1 MVTLLIVL
9 GTIFLAVVALSIA
22 VFVYL
27 YFYMLKMTK
36 RITDET
42 LKGFEQDTK
51 MFKTIKKVK
60 LKCRR
65 LIV

>member
-1 MVTLLIVL
+1 MITLLIVL
-9 GTIFLAVVALSIA
+9 GTIFLAVVTLSIA

-51 MFKTIKKVK
+51 MFKTIKKSK
-60 LKCRR
+60 IKM
-65 LIV
+65 

>member
-22 VFVYL
+22 VFVCL
-27 YFYMLKMTK
+27 YFYMIKMTK

-51 MFKTIKKVK
+51 MFKTIKKSK
-60 LKCRR
+60 IKM
-65 LIV
+65 

>member
-22 VFVYL
+22 VFVCL

-51 MFKTIKKVK
+51 MFKTIKKSK
-60 LKCRR
+60 IKM
-65 LIV
+65 

>member
-9 GTIFLAVVALSIA
+9 GTIFLAVVTLSIA

-27 YFYMLKMTK
+27 YFYMIKMTK

-51 MFKTIKKVK
+51 MFKTIKKSK
-60 LKCRR
+60 IKM
-65 LIV
+65 

>member
-9 GTIFLAVVALSIA
+9 GTIFLAVVALSI
-22 VFVYL
+22 VLFVYL
-27 YFYMLKMTK
+27 YFYMIKMTK

-51 MFKTIKKVK
+51 MFKTIKKSK
-60 LKCRR
+60 IKM
-65 LIV
+65 

>member
-1 MVTLLIVL
+1 MVTLLIAL
-9 GTIFLAVVALSIA
+9 GTIFLAVGALSIV

-27 YFYMLKMTK
+27 YFYMIKMTK

-51 MFKTIKKVK
+51 MFKTIKKSK
-60 LKCRR
+60 IKM
-65 LIV
+65 

>member
-27 YFYMLKMTK
+27 YFYMIKMTK

-51 MFKTIKKVK
+51 MFKTIKKSK
-60 LKCRR
+60 IKM
-65 LIV
+65 

>member
-1 MVTLLIVL
+1 MLTLLIVL

-27 YFYMLKMTK
+27 YFYMIKMTK

-51 MFKTIKKVK
+51 MFKTIKKSK
-60 LKCRR
+60 IKM
-65 LIV
+65 

>member
-9 GTIFLAVVALSIA
+9 GTIFLAVVVLSIA

-27 YFYMLKMTK
+27 YFYMIKMTK

-42 LKGFEQDTK
+42 LKGFEQGTK
-51 MFKTIKKVK
+51 MFKTIKKSK
-60 LKCRR
+60 IKM
-65 LIV
+65 

>member
-27 YFYMLKMTK
+27 YFYMIKMTK

-51 MFKTIKKVK
+51 MLKTIKKVK

>member
-1 MVTLLIVL
+1 MVTLLVVL

-27 YFYMLKMTK
+27 YFYMIKMTK

-51 MFKTIKKVK
+51 MFKTIKKSK
-60 LKCRR
+60 IKM
-65 LIV
+65 

>member
-1 MVTLLIVL
+1 MLTLLIVL
-9 GTIFLAVVALSIA
+9 GTIFLAVVVLSIA

-27 YFYMLKMTK
+27 YFYMIKMTK

-51 MFKTIKKVK
+51 MFKTIKKSK
-60 LKCRR
+60 IKM
-65 LIV
+65 